1 MVKQFLKNVKKC
13 ASGNHKSKG
22 FTKIKTTSKA
32 QKINRKVISKKK
44 YLGRNFFFRK
54 AMLEVKN
61 FLKESQYKVIVT
73 EKEGI
78 LYYTGRIL

>member
-13 ASGNHKSKG
+13 ASGNHKG

-44 YLGRNFFFRK
+44 YLGRNIFFRK